1 MCFAIRK
8 RLGMFFIKVFFTFVL
23 HSNYVFRGEKDV
35 KALYG
40 ISYDDSTL
48 MNAKKHALGN
58 GTLRAYSSSENIA
71 DEEIDSVQPDQVIR
85 IYKADH
91 TSKYFVIYQV
101 YYRHKLYM
109 FSVKNE

>member
-1 MCFAIRK
+1 MLHFLL
-8 RLGMFFIKVFFTFVL
+8 RL
-23 HSNYVFRGEKDV
+23 YFRGEKDV

-40 ISYDDSTL
+40 ISYDDSSLVNT
-48 MNAKKHALGN
+48 KKHAMSN

-71 DEEIDSVQPDQVIR
+71 EDETDHVQPDQVIR

-101 YYRHKLYM
+101 WIHLKLCASQADYQ
-109 FSVKNE
+109 FWIVLPTSVTTGGNIN